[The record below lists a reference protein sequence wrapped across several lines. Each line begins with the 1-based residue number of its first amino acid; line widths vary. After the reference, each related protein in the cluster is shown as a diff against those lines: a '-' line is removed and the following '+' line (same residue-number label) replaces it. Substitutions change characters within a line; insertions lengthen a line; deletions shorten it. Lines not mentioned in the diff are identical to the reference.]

1 MALPICTYKD
11 YADKGG
17 TLSETDY
24 KASLAAALTAVHEII
39 GHNEPM
45 DAEDAQAY
53 QNAVYAAIKVD
64 NAYGASG
71 GIGES
76 MASVTMG
83 KFSASTGAG
92 ASGAASPYRH
102 DMTAAIRGALVG
114 SSLLYQGL

>member
-17 TLSETDY
+17 TLSEKDY

-45 DAEDAQAY
+45 DAEDTQAY

-83 KFSASTGAG
+83 KFSASTGAV
-92 ASGAASPYRH
+92 SPYRH
-102 DMTAAIRGALVG
+102 DMTAAIHGALVG